1 MARIDSLSIQLQ
13 TSQTAKDKLREEYG
27 KVIENVQK
35 RTISALLKNKDLS
48 GDASSGTMEAKRF
61 SNATA
66 EEYGTARSGGKAN
79 KIKAKPV
86 VVALDVNK
94 ELIEEVEEKD
104 LRTYGVNGLIERRVS
119 NQGNSINRLLE
130 REFFK
135 ESVKEGTKVTLTATK
150 IEEMFEEA
158 IQKVETTKNDF
169 VDGVERD
176 MINVV
181 CSPEYYG
188 KIRTYLDQG
197 NNANVETDIEEFGR
211 YHGVN
216 VFSSVYLPT
225 GVDFVVMVN
234 GSVAQPV
241 ITSIYNPTKIELS
254 DATAFGTFLYF
265 GTKAVTPDLIIYKA
279 EANVSL

>member
-13 TSQTAKDKLREEYG
+13 TSQTAKDKLKEEYG

-61 SNATA
+61 SNATE
-66 EEYGTARSGGKAN
+66 EEYGTARSGKKAN

-158 IQKVETTKNDF
+158 IQKIETTKNDF

-176 MINVV
+176 MINIV
-181 CSPEYYG
+181 CSPKYYG

-225 GVDFVVMVN
+225 GVDFVVMAV

-279 EANVSL
+279 ETNVSL

>member
-13 TSQTAKDKLREEYG
+13 TSQTAKDKLKEEYG

-66 EEYGTARSGGKAN
+66 EDYGTARSGGKAN

-135 ESVKEGTKVTLTATK
+135 EAVKEGTKVTLTATK

-158 IQKVETTKNDF
+158 IQKIETTKNDF

-176 MINVV
+176 MINIV

-225 GVDFVVMVN
+225 GVDFVVMAV

-279 EANVSL
+279 ETNVSL

>member
-13 TSQTAKDKLREEYG
+13 TSQTAKDKLKEEYG

-135 ESVKEGTKVTLTATK
+135 EAVKEGTKVTLTATK

-225 GVDFVVMVN
+225 GVDFVVMAV

-279 EANVSL
+279 EASVSS

>member
-13 TSQTAKDKLREEYG
+13 TSSSAKDKLKEEYG

-66 EEYGTARSGGKAN
+66 EDYGTARSGGIAN
-79 KIKAKPV
+79 KIKANPE

-135 ESVKEGTKVTLTATK
+135 EAVKEGTKVTLTATK
-150 IEEMFEEA
+150 TEEMFEEA
-158 IQKVETTKNDF
+158 IQKIETTKNDF

-176 MINVV
+176 MINIV

-188 KIRTYLDQG
+188 KIRTYLDAG
-197 NNANVETDIEEFGR
+197 NANIETDIEEFGR

-225 GVDFVVMVN
+225 GVDFVVMAN

-241 ITSIYNPTKIELS
+241 ITSVYNPTKIELS

-279 EANVSL
+279 ETNVSL

>member
-13 TSQTAKDKLREEYG
+13 TSQTAKDKLKEEYG

-135 ESVKEGTKVTLTATK
+135 EAVKEGTKVTLTATK

-225 GVDFVVMVN
+225 GVDFVVMAV

-279 EANVSL
+279 ETNVSL

>member
-13 TSQTAKDKLREEYG
+13 TSQTAKDKLKEEYG

-158 IQKVETTKNDF
+158 IQKIETTKNDF

-176 MINVV
+176 MINIV

-225 GVDFVVMVN
+225 GVDFVVMAV

-279 EANVSL
+279 EASVSL

>member
-13 TSQTAKDKLREEYG
+13 TNPSTKDKLREEYG

-66 EEYGTARSGGKAN
+66 EDYGTARSGGNAN
-79 KIKAKPV
+79 KVKAKPV

-135 ESVKEGTKVTLTATK
+135 EAVKEGTKVTLTTTK

-225 GVDFVVMVN
+225 GVDFVVMAN

-279 EANVSL
+279 AANVSL

>member
-13 TSQTAKDKLREEYG
+13 TSQTAKDKLKEEYG

-66 EEYGTARSGGKAN
+66 EEYGTARSGKKAN

-86 VVALDVNK
+86 VVALDTNK

-158 IQKVETTKNDF
+158 IQKIETTKNDF

-176 MINVV
+176 MINIV

-225 GVDFVVMVN
+225 GVDFVVMAV

-279 EANVSL
+279 ATNAPL

>member
-13 TSQTAKDKLREEYG
+13 TSQTAKDKLKEEYG

-66 EEYGTARSGGKAN
+66 EEYGTARSCKKAN

-158 IQKVETTKNDF
+158 IQKIETTKNDF

-176 MINVV
+176 MINIV

-225 GVDFVVMVN
+225 GVDFVVMAV

-279 EANVSL
+279 ETNVSL

>member
-13 TSQTAKDKLREEYG
+13 TSQTAKDKLKEEYG

-66 EEYGTARSGGKAN
+66 EEYGTARSGKKAN

-158 IQKVETTKNDF
+158 IQKIETTKNDF

-176 MINVV
+176 MINIV

-225 GVDFVVMVN
+225 GVDFVVMAV

-279 EANVSL
+279 ETNVSL

>member
-13 TSQTAKDKLREEYG
+13 TSQTAKDKLKEEYG

-135 ESVKEGTKVTLTATK
+135 EAVKEGTKVTLTATK

-158 IQKVETTKNDF
+158 ILKVETTKNDF

-225 GVDFVVMVN
+225 GVDFVVMAV

-279 EANVSL
+279 ETNVSL

>member
-13 TSQTAKDKLREEYG
+13 TSQTAKDKLKEEYG

-135 ESVKEGTKVTLTATK
+135 EAVKEGTKVTLTATK

-158 IQKVETTKNDF
+158 IQKIETTKNDF

-225 GVDFVVMVN
+225 GVDFVVMAV

-279 EANVSL
+279 ETNVSL

>member
-1 MARIDSLSIQLQ
+1 MDP
-13 TSQTAKDKLREEYG
+13 
-27 KVIENVQK
+27 N
-35 RTISALLKNKDLS
+35 
-48 GDASSGTMEAKRF
+48 SGTVEAKRF

-66 EEYGTARSGGKAN
+66 EDYGTARSGGKAN
-79 KIKAKPV
+79 KIKANPV

-135 ESVKEGTKVTLTATK
+135 EAVKEGTKVTLTATK

-176 MINVV
+176 MINIV

-188 KIRTYLDQG
+188 KIRTYLDAG
-197 NNANVETDIEEFGR
+197 KANIETDIEEFGR

-241 ITSIYNPTKIELS
+241 ITSVYNPTKIELS

>member
-13 TSQTAKDKLREEYG
+13 TSQTAKDKLKEEYG

-66 EEYGTARSGGKAN
+66 EEYGTARSGKKAN

-158 IQKVETTKNDF
+158 IQKIETTKNDF

-176 MINVV
+176 MINIV

-225 GVDFVVMVN
+225 GVDFVVMAV

>member
-13 TSQTAKDKLREEYG
+13 TSQTAKDKLKEEYG

-225 GVDFVVMVN
+225 GVDFVVMAV

-279 EANVSL
+279 EASVSL

>member
-13 TSQTAKDKLREEYG
+13 TSQNAKDKLREEYG

-79 KIKAKPV
+79 KIKAKPA

-135 ESVKEGTKVTLTATK
+135 EAVKEGTKVTLTATK

-241 ITSIYNPTKIELS
+241 ITSIYNPTKIGLS

-265 GTKAVTPDLIIYKA
+265 GTKAITPDLIIYKA

>member
-13 TSQTAKDKLREEYG
+13 TSSSAKDKLKEEYG

-66 EEYGTARSGGKAN
+66 EDYGTARSGGKAN
-79 KIKAKPV
+79 KTKANPV

-119 NQGNSINRLLE
+119 NQGNTIKRLLE

-135 ESVKEGTKVTLTATK
+135 EAVKEGTKVTLTATK
-150 IEEMFEEA
+150 TEEMFEEA
-158 IQKVETTKNDF
+158 IQKIETTKNDF

-176 MINVV
+176 MINIV
-181 CSPEYYG
+181 CSTEYYG
-188 KIRTYLDQG
+188 KIRTYLDAG
-197 NNANVETDIEEFGR
+197 NANIETDIEEFGR

-241 ITSIYNPTKIELS
+241 ITSVYNPTKIELS

-279 EANVSL
+279 ESNVSL

>member
-13 TSQTAKDKLREEYG
+13 TSQIAKDKLKEEYG

-66 EEYGTARSGGKAN
+66 EEYGTARSGKKAN

-158 IQKVETTKNDF
+158 IQKIETTKNDF

-176 MINVV
+176 MINIV

-225 GVDFVVMVN
+225 GVDFVVMAV

-279 EANVSL
+279 ETNVSL

>member
-13 TSQTAKDKLREEYG
+13 TSSSAKDKLKEEYG

-66 EEYGTARSGGKAN
+66 EDYGTARSGGKAN
-79 KIKAKPV
+79 KIKANPV

-104 LRTYGVNGLIERRVS
+104 LRTYGINGLIERRVS
-119 NQGNSINRLLE
+119 NQGNAINRLLE

-135 ESVKEGTKVTLTATK
+135 EAVKEGTKVTLTATK

-158 IQKVETTKNDF
+158 IQKVETTQNDF

-176 MINVV
+176 MINII

-188 KIRTYLDQG
+188 KIRTYLDAG
-197 NNANVETDIEEFGR
+197 NANIETDIEEFGR

-234 GSVAQPV
+234 GSVEQPV
-241 ITSIYNPTKIELS
+241 ITSVYKPKKIELS

-279 EANVSL
+279 ESNVSL

>member
-13 TSQTAKDKLREEYG
+13 TSQTAKDKLKEEYG

-135 ESVKEGTKVTLTATK
+135 EAVKEGTKVTLTATK

-225 GVDFVVMVN
+225 GVDFVVMAV

-279 EANVSL
+279 ATNAPL

>member
-13 TSQTAKDKLREEYG
+13 TSQTAKDKLKEEYG

-48 GDASSGTMEAKRF
+48 GDASSGTVEAKRF
-61 SNATA
+61 SNATE
-66 EEYGTARSGGKAN
+66 EEYGTARSGKKAN

-158 IQKVETTKNDF
+158 IQKIETTKNDF

-176 MINVV
+176 MINIV

-225 GVDFVVMVN
+225 GVDFVVMAV

-279 EANVSL
+279 ETNVSL

>member
-13 TSQTAKDKLREEYG
+13 TSQTAKDKLKEEYG

-135 ESVKEGTKVTLTATK
+135 EAVKEGTKVTLTATK

-225 GVDFVVMVN
+225 GVDFVVMAV

-254 DATAFGTFLYF
+254 DTTAFGTFLYF

-279 EANVSL
+279 ETNAPL

>member
-13 TSQTAKDKLREEYG
+13 TSQTAKDKLKEEYG

-158 IQKVETTKNDF
+158 IQKIETTKNDF

-176 MINVV
+176 MINIV

-225 GVDFVVMVN
+225 GVDFVVMAV